1 MQKQTVTKQEKHT
14 TRKKLQ
20 KRRFKVPYARKNED
34 TRIPSEKVN
43 LSSAEMANTM
53 EQKDTL
59 SGKSVAVS
67 NEEKLSADNIIPI
80 NILNRPS
87 PIKEYRYNMLERSSR
102 PSRNRVRD
110 SKGTSITFYSNFF
123 ARKAH
128 DLYSNITYTYG
139 LFSVMEQISHGELL
153 HKAMLKQKEEKRKL
167 RKLSKEPTFDLHDMN
182 IESKYMYTNH
192 LFLSYFF
199 MTKSFYCQ
207 FSILLIA

>member
-1 MQKQTVTKQEKHT
+1 MEIQGSLPK
-14 TRKKLQ
+14 
-20 KRRFKVPYARKNED
+20 
-34 TRIPSEKVN
+34 KVN

-53 EQKDTL
+53 EQKNTL

-123 ARKAH
+123 ARKVH
-128 DLYSNITYTYG
+128 DPYSNITYTYG
-139 LFSVMEQISHGELL
+139 LFFSHGTN
-153 HKAMLKQKEEKRKL
+153 KKR
-167 RKLSKEPTFDLHDMN
+167 RTFAQSD
-182 IESKYMYTNH
+182 T
-192 LFLSYFF
+192 
-199 MTKSFYCQ
+199 
-207 FSILLIA
+207 